1 MLRRRRKETPLPP
14 FPPMP
19 LDEAV
24 RGVAV
29 CPCIRHQAAFV
40 AALEAADELVVR
52 LTGDPVRESEGEILT
67 VGTAVNEDRS
77 FLHAFTDEG
86 AARAAFPDGSFR
98 ALPAQTVYRMA
109 LSGGNEGL
117 LVTAG
122 GDDAWAAVTA
132 DGVVRLLAAEPPA
145 EHSQ

>member
-1 MLRRRRKETPLPP
+1 MLRRRRKDTPLPP

-24 RGVAV
+24 RGVAA

-40 AALEAADELVVR
+40 AALEAAEELVVR
-52 LTGDPVRESEGEILT
+52 LTGDPVLAPGGEVLT
-67 VGTAVNEDRS
+67 VGTALNEDRS
-77 FLHAFTDEG
+77 FLHVFTDES
-86 AARAAFPDGSFR
+86 AARAAFPDGAFR
-98 ALPAQTVYRMA
+98 ALPAQSVYRMA
-109 LSGGNEGL
+109 LTGGNEGL

-132 DGVVRLLAAEPPA
+132 DGVTRLLEGPTGS
-145 EHSQ
+145 E